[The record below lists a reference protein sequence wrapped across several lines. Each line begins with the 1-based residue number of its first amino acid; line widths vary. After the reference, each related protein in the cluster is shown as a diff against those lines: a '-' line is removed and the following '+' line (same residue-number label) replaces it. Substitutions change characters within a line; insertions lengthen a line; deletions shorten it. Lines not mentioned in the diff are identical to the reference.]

1 MTRTDMWM
9 LTLLLLLPTI
19 AVAEDEEIAE
29 FGFLHVIT
37 DIRYRFAKTQV
48 TGRILNTANVSA
60 DVAVDVTLPN
70 SAYISE
76 FSFKFNDRKYYS
88 RVNEKES
95 AEKSYR
101 IAKAQGHAAGKV
113 SQSAHETNKFIMNLS
128 VPKNAN
134 LTFNLTYEEV
144 LQRRNGVYTH
154 SIYIDPGQ
162 PVPDM
167 KIDVAIQDTREIT
180 TLKVP
185 PISGN
190 SITDV
195 DITEN
200 NNMAVI
206 QRPTPN
212 SAYIRFH
219 PTLEQQLT
227 RWAEGISGVFS
238 VMYDVDRGFDAG
250 DLLVSNGY
258 FIHFF
263 APAVPNPIPKDIL
276 FILDTSSSMYNG
288 KMDQLKAAMKV
299 ILRDLRADDKFNI
312 ISFSSRIRYWQ
323 SDMAEANNAERAV
336 KYIDSLKSVG
346 WTNIRK
352 SLVSGLEYLSERQ
365 RSSEGALVI
374 FLTDGRATAGER
386 NPNRVLQNVRS
397 ANKKD
402 IPLYTLAFGKD
413 ADWELVKKLALQNF
427 GITRRIYTDGDPA
440 RQIQNFYHQV
450 SSVMLHGVT
459 FRYSDAITSE
469 TQRIS
474 SGTQQN
480 FTNYFEGSELIVTGI
495 LDSQSDSSEID
506 SLTTNIIGT
515 SDSGP
520 VNLKLTSSEVDL
532 KSQFEALTPL
542 YDNVNVEGILKRM
555 HAYLYIRDLMQQR
568 VGENDRN
575 TRESL
580 KQKALELSL
589 QYRFVT
595 PLTSLVVEN
604 RNTHELSDLR
614 RDEDLYAFKEKVLP
628 TPPPYYRRYSGG
640 GGGGGGGGSSRG
652 GGGYDPHFMLFMEG
666 LKYPICFD
674 VLGKDREI
682 YQLIHDPQTDLT
694 VNGRVGEGK
703 KHTREGGFRTYMVE
717 IAIMLHDLHLL
728 VTRSNITL
736 HEDSYSWDNDFNITV
751 PWARLFIKQV
761 TGGITKLSV
770 VFDSGLQIDIVK
782 HLHSAS
788 NTLGGDF
795 LNIELGNEQLLSEE
809 SDGIIGQFIH
819 KKIRLQTITYR
830 NGHLVGHLRSVTG
843 LERRHGLARIKHRHD
858 PVFNETVSCWVLR
871 ERAKRLFDAPPKYYI
886 VDDMYQTTLS

>member
-1 MTRTDMWM
+1 MTKTSMWM
-9 LTLLLLLPTI
+9 TALLLLLPTV

-29 FGFLHVIT
+29 FKFLHVIT
-37 DIRYRFAKTQV
+37 DIRYRFAKTLV

-60 DVAVDVTLPN
+60 DVDVDVTLPN

-76 FSFKFNDRKYYS
+76 FSFTFNDQKYFSSVY
-88 RVNEKES
+88 EKES
-95 AEKSYR
+95 AEKRY
-101 IAKAQGHAAGKV
+101 IAAKAQGHAAGKI

-144 LQRRNGVYTH
+144 LQRRDSVYTH

-167 KIDVAIQDTREIT
+167 KIDVAIQDTRAIT

-200 NNMAVI
+200 NNLAVI
-206 QRPTPN
+206 QRPTSN

-263 APAVPNPIPKDIL
+263 GPDVNNSISKDIV

-288 KMDQLKAAMKV
+288 KMDQLKTAMKA
-299 ILRDLRADDKFNI
+299 ILRDLKADDKFNI
-312 ISFSSRIRYWQ
+312 ISFSSRVRYWQ
-323 SDMAEANNAERAV
+323 SDMAEASNAERAV

-352 SLVSGLEYLSERQ
+352 GIVSGMAYLSERQ
-365 RSSEGALVI
+365 RSSEGALII

-386 NPNRVLQNVRS
+386 NPNRLLQSVRS

-413 ADWELVKKLALQNF
+413 ADWDLVKKLALQNF
-427 GITRRIYTDGDPA
+427 GIARRIYTDGDPA

-469 TQRIS
+469 TERIS
-474 SGTQQN
+474 SGTQRE
-480 FTNYFEGSELIVTGI
+480 FTNYFEGSELIVAGI
-495 LDSQSDSSEID
+495 LDSQTDSSQID

-532 KSQFEALTPL
+532 KTQFEALTPL
-542 YDNVNVEGILKRM
+542 YDDANVEEILKRM

-575 TRESL
+575 TREDL
-580 KQKALELSL
+580 KQKALKLSL

-595 PLTSLVVEN
+595 PLTSLVVQ
-604 RNTHELSDLR
+604 NTLSDLR
-614 RDEDLYAFKEKVLP
+614 RDEDLYAFKERVLP
-628 TPPPYYRRYSGG
+628 TPPPYYRRYYG

-652 GGGYDPHFMLFMEG
+652 GGGGDPHFMMFMEG

-674 VLGKDREI
+674 LLGKDKEI
-682 YQLIHDPQTDLT
+682 YQLIHDPHTDLT
-694 VNGRVGEGK
+694 VNGRIGEGK
-703 KHTREGGFRTYMVE
+703 KHTRLGGFRTYLVE

-728 VTRSNITL
+728 VTRSNIAL
-736 HEDSYSWDNDFNITV
+736 HEDSYSWENDFSITV
-751 PWARLFIKQV
+751 PGARLFITQV
-761 TGGITKLSV
+761 TKRNTKLSV
-770 VFDSGLQIDIVK
+770 VFDSGLQIDIVR

-788 NTLGGDF
+788 NSLGGNF
-795 LNIELGNEQLLSEE
+795 LNIELGNEKLLSED

-843 LERRHGLARIKHRHD
+843 LERRHGRARIKHRHD
-858 PVFNETVSCWVLR
+858 PVFNETVSCWVLGD
-871 ERAKRLFDAPPKYYI
+871 RARRLFDAPPKYFV
-886 VDDMYQTTLS
+886 VDDMFQKTLS